1 MHKLNLNELTELE
14 KIAIKAAKIG
24 GKILLNSYHQSR
36 HISFVEKKSNDF
48 VTQIDIESENAIKE
62 ALKKETPEFGFLGE
76 ETGSTSNEIRRI
88 WVVDPLD
95 GTTNF
100 IHGFPFFAVSISLLE
115 NDEPV
120 VGVVFDPVRNEVFHA
135 TKNGGAYLNE
145 KQIRVTEPESLKR
158 TLIAT
163 GFPFRE
169 KDLLKSY
176 LNAFEEVFLRA
187 AGVRRAGSASLD
199 LAYTAAGIVDGF
211 FEHGLSVWDIAAG
224 ALLIEEAG
232 GIVVDFKGTKD
243 YLRTGNIIAGSL
255 TVVNEILNIV
265 KLHFPES

>member
-14 KIAIKAAKIG
+14 KIAINAAKIG
-24 GKILLNSYHQSR
+24 GKILLNAYHHAR

-48 VTQIDIESENAIKE
+48 VTQIDIESENTIRE
-62 ALKKETPEFGFLGE
+62 TLKKETPEFGFLGE
-76 ETGSTSNEIRRI
+76 ETGSTSGEITCV

-120 VGVVFDPVRNEVFHA
+120 VGVVFDPIRNEVFHA
-135 TKNGGAYLNE
+135 TKNGGAYLNGE
-145 KQIRVTEPESLKR
+145 KVRVTEPQSLKR

-169 KDLLKSY
+169 KDLLKRY
-176 LNAFEEVFLRA
+176 LNVFEEVFLLA
-187 AGVRRAGSASLD
+187 SGVRRAGSASLD

-224 ALLIEEAG
+224 VLLIKEAG
-232 GIVVDFKGTKD
+232 GIVVDFKGTED
-243 YLRTGNIIAGSL
+243 YLHTGNIIAGPKN
-255 TVVNEILNIV
+255 VVNEILNIV
-265 KLHFPES
+265 KLHFPEG